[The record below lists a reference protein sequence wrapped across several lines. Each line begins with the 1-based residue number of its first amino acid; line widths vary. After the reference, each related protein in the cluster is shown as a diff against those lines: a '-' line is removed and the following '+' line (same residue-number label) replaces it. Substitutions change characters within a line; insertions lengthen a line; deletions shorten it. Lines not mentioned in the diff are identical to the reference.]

1 MTIGYKNLILIFFL
15 LLIVLSSN
23 DSKGEYRIYQYLI
36 QNKNAPEQSPYLDQ
50 SSLDPVSYQAYHGG
64 LKTIDIA
71 LLRSWICRGNT
82 SYLKTCTPP
91 LRPLNPIG
99 INL

>member
-1 MTIGYKNLILIFFL
+1 MKLGYKNLILIFFL
-15 LLIVLSSN
+15 LAIVFE
-23 DSKGEYRIYQYLI
+23 SKGEYRIYQYLI
-36 QNKNAPEQSPYLDQ
+36 KNKNGSEEQPYLDQ

-64 LKTIDIA
+64 LKTIDIS

-91 LRPLNPIG
+91 LRPLNQIG

>member
-1 MTIGYKNLILIFFL
+1 MRIAYKNLILIFFL
-15 LLIVLSSN
+15 MVLVLSSSE
-23 DSKGEYRIYQYLI
+23 SKSEYRMYQYLI
-36 QNKNAPEQSPYLDQ
+36 QNKNNLEEPPYLDQ